1 MLDTEPNS
9 SIVPLIEH
17 FHEFT
22 IDSPSILWTFM
33 IMIVNYLEIDFT
45 DKEDAEIWA
54 LIGPFNIK
62 TLELTDSEKEVADSS
77 LCERL

>member
-1 MLDTEPNS
+1 MQR
-9 SIVPLIEH
+9 
-17 FHEFT
+17 
-22 IDSPSILWTFM
+22 
-33 IMIVNYLEIDFT
+33 
-45 DKEDAEIWA
+45 IWA